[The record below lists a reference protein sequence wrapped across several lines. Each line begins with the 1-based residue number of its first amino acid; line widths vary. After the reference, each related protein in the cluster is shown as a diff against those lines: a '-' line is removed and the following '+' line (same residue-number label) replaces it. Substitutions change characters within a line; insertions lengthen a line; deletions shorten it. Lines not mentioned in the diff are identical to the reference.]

1 MDKYYNFPLS
11 QQKQLPQKN
20 MNMNKY
26 NMYQNHEIGYSEYGS
41 SQFAPVNWL
50 MGKNVYGSYDGIK
63 GDNDLREISKPR
75 PMSSRIAPFPKNNNG
90 NGQNQKYYVPQG
102 HPLPLKHEE
111 IYQALPTD
119 SMFLFANYKSSPE
132 CCPSTYSTSTGC
144 VCMQ

>member
-11 QQKQLPQKN
+11 QQKQLPQMNKG
-20 MNMNKY
+20 MDKNMNKY
-26 NMYQNHEIGYSEYGS
+26 NMYHHPEIGYSEYGS

-63 GDNDLREISKPR
+63 GDNNLREISKPR

-90 NGQNQKYYVPQG
+90 NGQNQNQKYYVPQG

-111 IYQALPTD
+111 IYQPL
-119 SMFLFANYKSSPE
+119 SK
-132 CCPSTYSTSTGC
+132 
-144 VCMQ
+144 Q